1 MQGGWHLPATC
12 AQVTCVLHLPGSPA
26 QVLCPG
32 HLPGTP
38 STCPGPAPSDARAPP
53 LRATPAAAR
62 LPDSRVPATRGGH
75 APPAAQAPR
84 PLTRY
89 LPSGENLQSWL
100 ESLNTSEKFMAA
112 AAGRAAPR
120 AGKPAPDP
128 APETLWAAAAT
139 ASPASGSD
147 GRRERASAYQRPPTP
162 ARHCGACSSHGER
175 TPRFFPSGIPAV
187 CRGCVAWSPLRPEL
201 PDQMQDAR
209 LNLNFI

>member
-120 AGKPAPDP
+120 AGKPARDP

-147 GRRERASAYQRPPTP
+147 GRRERASAYQRPRRPRGIVGLVVRMESGRC
-162 ARHCGACSSHGER
+162 ASSHPGF
-175 TPRFFPSGIPAV
+175 PRCAEGAWPGVPSGQSYQIK
-187 CRGCVAWSPLRPEL
+187 CRTRA
-201 PDQMQDAR
+201 
-209 LNLNFI
+209 